1 MKTDIQN
8 TIQLKKPTKKIIIRE
23 LLYFIALSIIVFIS
37 LFIININQEKIT
49 DIEKYRTE
57 DLRKIIEIDEQLE
70 SSSYQMDKELKTLLD
85 GAREKGASKEQL
97 RYIYDRYKENNKST
111 TSNEL
116 SSKSEQELEKL
127 HTSREQLLDVI
138 KGYEKTNLNIEYIV
152 FIAVGIF
159 VIRYLF
165 YLTKWII
172 KNQLFNRIKLSY
184 VLELMIPIFFTLLF
198 SLFIKSKDY
207 IKHQSSIR
215 TESSIKYADELFWI
229 FSLSFFLITIAEWV
243 RRHKTNK
250 SEYFILKYLY
260 IGLMLLVFI
269 LGLWFVKEFQ
279 NISSSFN

>member
-1 MKTDIQN
+1 MKTDIQK
-8 TIQLKKPTKKIIIRE
+8 TIQLKKPKKKIIIRE

-57 DLRKIIEIDEQLE
+57 DLRKIIEINEQLE

-85 GAREKGASKEQL
+85 EAREKGASKEQL

-127 HTSREQLLDVI
+127 HTSRKQLLDVI
-138 KGYEKTNLNIEYIV
+138 KEYEKTNLNIEYIV

-279 NISSSFN
+279 NLSSSFN